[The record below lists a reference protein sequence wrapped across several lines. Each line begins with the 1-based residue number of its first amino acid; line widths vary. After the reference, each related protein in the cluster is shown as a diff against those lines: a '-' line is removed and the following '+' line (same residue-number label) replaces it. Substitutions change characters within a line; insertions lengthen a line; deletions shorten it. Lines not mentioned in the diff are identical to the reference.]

1 MDNKEMDKD
10 LDLDLDLIEDEDFK
24 KSVQTLDAQKK
35 HWREKAKKEADEK
48 AKLLEK
54 LQKLE
59 ATTIENKQKVE
70 ELPKEDLLK
79 LHEKL
84 AKIEL
89 RTKGF
94 EDDEIDFIVRTGGN
108 PDDPFVK
115 KAIEGI
121 RSEKKSIEA
130 SPSVSTKSGL
140 YKKFTEKEISR
151 MSSEEIEKLLNEL
164 QG

>member
-1 MDNKEMDKD
+1 MENNELDKE
-10 LDLDLDLIEDEDFK
+10 LDLDLDLIEDEDLK
-24 KSVQTLDAQKK
+24 KSVQTLNAQKK
-35 HWREKAKKEADEK
+35 HQREKAKKLAEEN
-48 AKLLEK
+48 AKLLER

-94 EDDEIDFIVRTGGN
+94 EDDEIDFIVRYG
-108 PDDPFVK
+108 
-115 KAIEGI
+115 
-121 RSEKKSIEA
+121 RRLS
-130 SPSVSTKSGL
+130 
-140 YKKFTEKEISR
+140 
-151 MSSEEIEKLLNEL
+151 
-164 QG
+164 